1 MSLSV
6 LENVEIIDITLICLE
21 NVENDFIW
29 CRNCRKYLYLF
40 KTITRGVYYCWRG
53 RMVMV
58 VVIRRGKTQ
67 IQHLI
72 RRK

>member
-1 MSLSV
+1 MLKMILFV
-6 LENVEIIDITLICLE
+6 VEI
-21 NVENDFIW
+21 VEMS
-29 CRNCRKYLYLF
+29 
-40 KTITRGVYYCWRG
+40 TAVTGGG

>member
-1 MSLSV
+1 MILFV
-6 LENVEIIDITLICLE
+6 VEI
-21 NVENDFIW
+21 VE
-29 CRNCRKYLYLF
+29 KYLYLF
-40 KTITRGVYYCWRG
+40 KIITRDVYCCCRRG

>member
-1 MSLSV
+1 MLKMILFV
-6 LENVEIIDITLICLE
+6 VEI
-21 NVENDFIW
+21 VEMS
-29 CRNCRKYLYLF
+29 
-40 KTITRGVYYCWRG
+40 TAAEGG
-53 RMVMV
+53 RIVMV

>member
-1 MSLSV
+1 MLKIILLV
-6 LENVEIIDITLICLE
+6 VEI
-21 NVENDFIW
+21 VEMSTADAE
-29 CRNCRKYLYLF
+29 
-40 KTITRGVYYCWRG
+40 GGG